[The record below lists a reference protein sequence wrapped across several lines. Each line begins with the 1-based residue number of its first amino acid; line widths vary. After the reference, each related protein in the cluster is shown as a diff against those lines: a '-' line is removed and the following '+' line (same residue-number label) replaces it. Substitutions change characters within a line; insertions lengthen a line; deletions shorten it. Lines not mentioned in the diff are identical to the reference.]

1 MLLLNTIMK
10 MMLMSMTMRMI
21 MILMKVMMMII
32 MAAAIAIGVIC
43 MTKDLVYPTNNPGL
57 ESKRVSPQLDSC
69 C

>member
-21 MILMKVMMMII
+21 MILKVMMMI